1 MSSEVIVINED
12 IVSSTVQNLHKEVSD
27 FIADGVTGITF
38 DMGNVDIIDS
48 TGIGFII
55 KVQNT
60 LKRNGGVLSLCNVN
74 SDIVRMFKVMRL
86 DQHISIED

>member
-27 FIADGVTGITF
+27 YIADGVTGITF
-38 DMGNVDIIDS
+38 DMSSVDIIDS

-60 LKRNGGVLSLCNVN
+60 LKRNGGVLSLRNVN
-74 SDIVRMFKVMRL
+74 SDIIRMFKVMRL